1 MVFTIYSQ
9 NLYTLIN
16 FNDIVLAVF
25 NPVHKIMKKIER
37 TAKKV
42 TEVILPT
49 LYLAPMVIGAYGF
62 ISLVQWTS

>member
-1 MVFTIYSQ
+1 MRSIKYH
-9 NLYTLIN
+9 L
-16 FNDIVLAVF
+16 
-25 NPVHKIMKKIER
+25 KMKKIEK

-49 LYLAPMVIGAYGF
+49 LYLAPMFLGAYGF

>member
-1 MVFTIYSQ
+1 MMRSIKYH
-9 NLYTLIN
+9 L
-16 FNDIVLAVF
+16 
-25 NPVHKIMKKIER
+25 KKMKKIEK

-49 LYLAPMVIGAYGF
+49 LYLAPMFLGAYGF

>member
-1 MVFTIYSQ
+1 MHAIKYSYKQ
-9 NLYTLIN
+9 
-16 FNDIVLAVF
+16 
-25 NPVHKIMKKIER
+25 MKKIEK

-49 LYLAPMVIGAYGF
+49 LYLAPMFLGAYGF

>member
-1 MVFTIYSQ
+1 MLSFSTQ
-9 NLYTLIN
+9 C
-16 FNDIVLAVF
+16 
-25 NPVHKIMKKIER
+25 KKMKKIER

-49 LYLAPMVIGAYGF
+49 LYLAPMVLGAYGF

>member
-1 MVFTIYSQ
+1 
-9 NLYTLIN
+9 
-16 FNDIVLAVF
+16 
-25 NPVHKIMKKIER
+25 MKKIEK

-49 LYLAPMVIGAYGF
+49 LYLAPMFLGAYGF